1 MKDPTPRMLEVL
13 RALVKAD
20 GRSMTGNELGRA
32 CGFAVGQ
39 PIGHHARDGRSM
51 GPAQRVIFAIVGL
64 KNRGLVGY
72 GTRRDRLSGT
82 AYCLTAAGIEWCQ
95 RYHIT

>member
-32 CGFAVGQ
+32 CGLDLGQ
-39 PIGHHARDGRSM
+39 DRGKHSHNGRAM
-51 GPAQRVIFAIVGL
+51 GPAQRVIFALIGL
-64 KNRGLVGY
+64 RKRGLVGY
-72 GTRRDRLSGT
+72 GSRRDRLSGA
-82 AYCLTAAGIEWCQ
+82 AYVLTGTGRSWCEKH
-95 RYHIT
+95 HIT